1 MSKTSCSLLP
11 SLAYRNNLFAQNDFH
26 NVESLITFIA
36 FTFLCQLINTK
47 ESLRELVLEAESL
60 VRQKINDR
68 TSKTEYFFNEI
79 IAKSQQR
86 QKKKMMEKSQKD
98 TVKISRVQVS
108 VSCGMLNEV
117 VITFLL
123 R

>member
-1 MSKTSCSLLP
+1 M
-11 SLAYRNNLFAQNDFH
+11 
-26 NVESLITFIA
+26 
-36 FTFLCQLINTK
+36 
-47 ESLRELVLEAESL
+47 VLEAESL

-86 QKKKMMEKSQKD
+86 HKKMMEKSQKD

-108 VSCGMLNEV
+108 RQLQVEC
-117 VITFLL
+117 
-123 R
+123 

>member
-1 MSKTSCSLLP
+1 MISITRADTITFTFISL
-11 SLAYRNNLFAQNDFH
+11 SLA
-26 NVESLITFIA
+26 
-36 FTFLCQLINTK
+36 QLINTK

-79 IAKSQQR
+79 IANSQQR
-86 QKKKMMEKSQKD
+86 HKKMMEKSHKD
-98 TVKISRVQVS
+98 KGKITRVQVS
-108 VSCGMLNEV
+108 VKS
-117 VITFLL
+117 

>member
-1 MSKTSCSLLP
+1 MISGFVTHIL
-11 SLAYRNNLFAQNDFH
+11 
-26 NVESLITFIA
+26 TFRYY
-36 FTFLCQLINTK
+36 TLQLINTR

-86 QKKKMMEKSQKD
+86 KKMMEKSQKD

-108 VSCGMLNEV
+108 FNQDIHASEC
-117 VITFLL
+117 
-123 R
+123 